1 MPAQQQENTSH
12 LPDTLKT
19 GVENLSGL
27 SMDDVHV
34 HYHSSA
40 PARVQALAYTQ
51 GTDIHV
57 GPGQEHHLP
66 HEAWHVVQQKQGRV
80 ASTRQLKGTLI
91 NDDPALER
99 EADQMGARANAL
111 KQQVVDVTR
120 RGSSRVTQL
129 HSAVIQRAITVQ
141 NIDYDPV
148 ANEFRHGII
157 QQAQFYQTL
166 RAAIQGDDRFENY
179 LGQLNNVMQI
189 VAAQDFAQPDID
201 AVTTDMVTAIR
212 AAYVNRGLVLNN
224 AALVAALTQH
234 IRVAVVAHIQPD
246 HAVAM
251 DQNERAAFDQLAGIV
266 GAGQMSRAKAA
277 PSQIPYGSLP
287 AAISH
292 SVDAV
297 LADIRAE
304 NALWTVAGL
313 GPQYTLPDT
322 TTFATT
328 IANRQGDL
336 RYQGNHTNLAG
347 WLPAVAVPVNQ
358 IPIIANA
365 IYASATSGLQKR
377 LLRNNALVLMGFVGA
392 GVPHPNRYRNEYN
405 QLRVPRLAALG
416 NAGLR
421 LSAWAGLAQGVSAYI
436 EFSMAGGM
444 SRLIYDPVNNRVYIT
459 AHYKWR
465 QGNNPFF
472 QVTGFPAV

>member
-1 MPAQQQENTSH
+1 
-12 LPDTLKT
+12 

-27 SMDDVHV
+27 SMDDVRV
-34 HYHSSA
+34 HYHSSE

-80 ASTRQLKGTLI
+80 QPTIQAQGVSI
-91 NDDPALER
+91 NDDATLER
-99 EADQMGARANAL
+99 EADQMGARANTL
-111 KQQVVDVTR
+111 KQQRVDVTK
-120 RGSSRVTQL
+120 RGSGRVTQL
-129 HSAVIQRAITVQ
+129 YSAVIQRAITVQ

-166 RAAIQGDDRFENY
+166 RAAIQGDNRFENY
-179 LGQLNNVMQI
+179 LGQLNNVMQG
-189 VAAQDFAQPDID
+189 VAEQDFAQPDID
-201 AVTTDMVTAIR
+201 AVTTAIATAIR
-212 AAYVNRGLVLNN
+212 AAYNNRGLVLNN
-224 AALVAALTQH
+224 ATLVAALTQH
-234 IRVAVVAHIQPD
+234 IRAALVAHIQPD
-246 HAVAM
+246 HAMMM
-251 DQNERAAFDQLAGIV
+251 DEQERTAFDQLAGI
-266 GAGQMSRAKAA
+266 GAAQMSRAKAT
-277 PSQIPYGSLP
+277 PGQIPYNSLP
-287 AAISH
+287 AAIRN

-313 GPQYTLPDT
+313 GPRYTLPDT
-322 TTFATT
+322 TTFAAE
-328 IANRQGDL
+328 IANRQRGL

-365 IYASATSGLQKR
+365 IYAAATSELQKR
-377 LLRNNALVLMGFVGA
+377 LLRNNALVRMGFEGA
-392 GVPHPNRYRNEYN
+392 GLAHPNRYRDEYN
-405 QLRVPRLAALG
+405 QLRAARLAPLG

-421 LSAWAGLAQGVSAYI
+421 LSVWASLAGGVSAYI
-436 EFSMAGGM
+436 EFHMAGGM

-472 QVTGFPAV
+472 QVTAFPAV